1 MLTAEQNEELTAVE
15 AGTSMGEVLRRYWY
29 PVAFNRELEEFPVK
43 RVELLVDFFALWR
56 STSGRYGIIPEPCPH
71 RKASMAYG
79 VVEGDGLR
87 CPYHGWKFDTDGACT
102 DQPAEK
108 DNTNFQERVR
118 ATAGKV
124 EELGGLVWAYVGPD
138 PAPLLPRFDV
148 YVMEG
153 FRDIGWADIPCNY
166 VQVMENAV
174 DPHHVEHLHGRY
186 FEFIGRHEGFEA
198 PASFGKKH
206 QRIGFDAFEWGII
219 KRRVL
224 AGASEDNDDWKVGHP
239 LVFPYNM
246 RVGGGGIHQ
255 MQIRVPINRT
265 TTRFMLYTVHAPE
278 GYEPVAQQAIP
289 DYEIPVFDDRG
300 NHVVDYVE
308 GQDIMAWVTQGRITD
323 RTTEHLGRS
332 DIGVAMLRK
341 MFRQQIAAVA
351 KGEDPLGTIR
361 EPHERIDLPCEKDK
375 FHAGAAEFA
384 LDFCAMGSTRHSPAL
399 ETIRSVHLDAAD
411 RVAADAEAG
420 RASFTPEGG
429 IGTATLA
436 PGTDAQVDSGLI
448 PR

>member
-15 AGTSMGEVLRRYWY
+15 AGTPMGEVLRRYWY
-29 PVAFNRELEEFPVK
+29 PVAFARELQEFPVK
-43 RVELLVDFFALWR
+43 RVELLGEFFALWH
-56 STSGRYGIIPEPCPH
+56 SPSGKYGIIPEPCPH

-108 DNTNFQERVR
+108 ENTNFTERVR

-124 EELGGLVWAYVGPD
+124 EELGGLVWAYIGPN

-148 YVMEG
+148 YVMDG
-153 FRDIGWADIPCNY
+153 YRDIGWADIPCNY

-186 FEFIGRHEGFEA
+186 FEFIGNHEGFVA

-278 GYEPVAQQAIP
+278 GYEAVEQQTVP
-289 DYEIPVFDDRG
+289 DYEIPVFDERG
-300 NHVVDYVE
+300 HHVVNYVE
-308 GQDIMAWVTQGRITD
+308 GQDIMAWCTQGRITD

-332 DIGVAMLRK
+332 DIGVALLRK
-341 MFRQQIAAVA
+341 MFRQSMQAVA

-361 EPHERIDLPCEKDK
+361 EPHDRIDLPCEKDK
-375 FHAGAAEFA
+375 FHAGGAEFA
-384 LDFCAMGSTRHSPAL
+384 LDFCNMGSTRYSPDL
-399 ETIRSVHLDAAD
+399 EAIRQVHISAAA
-411 RVAADAEAG
+411 RVAADKEAG
-420 RASFTPEGG
+420 RTSFTPVGG

-436 PGTDAQVDSGLI
+436 PETSAQVDSGTI